1 MDDSHG
7 YIYRVFFLMESKV
20 FVNLTYLYILEIN
33 KQGLI
38 FSVGLAHLMISNK
51 ICEKKYYN
59 IHSISLNTRCHFQKT
74 CSLQTHF
81 ETLLHSNADNSQNIW
96 TRKNV
101 IVLFG
106 NGRASALKW
115 CASRIYRIK
124 ITDFTGQNVSFFL
137 CGKYVLVCEICNFY
151 QMHT

>member
-1 MDDSHG
+1 MYS
-7 YIYRVFFLMESKV
+7 VFVFINSKV
-20 FVNLTYLYILEIN
+20 FVNLTYLYLSEIN

-51 ICEKKYYN
+51 IGEKN
-59 IHSISLNTRCHFQKT
+59 IKIYILISLNTRCHFQKT
-74 CSLQTHF
+74 CSLQSHF
-81 ETLLHSNADNSQNIW
+81 ETLLHSNADNSQNIL

-115 CASRIYRIK
+115 CASRIHRIK
-124 ITDFTGQNVSFFL
+124 TMDFTGQNTLSA
-137 CGKYVLVCEICNFY
+137 KKK
-151 QMHT
+151 